1 MTFGTQIFIGLLKKG
16 IELAVGSASCSC
28 GGKNKNCFT
37 CLVSGNV
44 KPAEPEKPAG
54 RTRTRIVHTQKLNE
68 SLERGREPY
77 AQLQE
82 QYFEAVVPIVC
93 KDCGVVVKN
102 LEKHRIKVH
111 GILVVEVDGAS
122 SKLETSAKSS
132 TSPLFTLKKCPV
144 CSSMVGDL
152 AKHMKKAD
160 HLNEAKRRTR
170 LVLQAETGEM
180 ICPFC
185 PSRWPN
191 RREVTA
197 HVDWVHGKHAKAE
210 LRFALPRRPIL

>member
-1 MTFGTQIFIGLLKKG
+1 M
-16 IELAVGSASCSC
+16 
-28 GGKNKNCFT
+28 
-37 CLVSGNV
+37 

-82 QYFEAVVPIVC
+82 QYFEADHPIVC

-210 LRFALPRRPIL
+210 LRFALPRRPII